1 MISALSIAFLWI
13 SWVCRDVASK
23 SGPDADWTEQDAGGI
38 LEKQGSLLRVA
49 SELTAKGVLD
59 VDTRVRRRAFQV
71 IGDMYWLFGGDMFH
85 VTKGANRHLL
95 YLACPEA
102 TQVECENFV
111 RSEID
116 LWAERVQEKMATLQE
131 ARQSMAARNK
141 RAGTADEEEDVD
153 NENEDNLAD
162 ILEDEKQAAAQVEQE
177 EKHEMF
183 GTVFSF
189 MRQIIL
195 KDFSLEHAT
204 AVLAQYGRFG
214 VEFDEGVK
222 RVVTAIKA
230 QTSSGM
236 SKQMRAQKAE
246 TFMSVCLE
254 SLMRVCYPF
263 LLVAAFLSFNG

>member
-13 SWVCRDVASK
+13 SWVCRGIATK
-23 SGPDADWTEQDAGGI
+23 NGPDADWTEQDASDI

-49 SELTAKGVLD
+49 SELTVKDVSD
-59 VDTRVRRRAFQV
+59 VDTRVRRRAFQI
-71 IGDMYWLFGGDMFH
+71 IGDIYWLFGGDMFH

-102 TQVECENFV
+102 TQVACEDFV

-116 LWAERVQEKMATLQE
+116 LWVEKVQEKMATLQE
-131 ARQSMAARNK
+131 ARKSLAARNK
-141 RAGTADEEEDVD
+141 QAGAADEEEDAD
-153 NENEDNLAD
+153 DEDEDNLAD
-162 ILEDEKQAAAQVEQE
+162 ILEDEKLAAVQVEQE

-195 KDFSLEHAT
+195 KDFSMEHAT
-204 AVLAQYGRFG
+204 TVLAQFGRFG

-230 QTSSGM
+230 QTSTGM

-254 SLMRVCYPF
+254 SLKKVCCSF
-263 LLVAAFLSFNG
+263 LLVVGCFGAHG